1 MEKTSEQAKQVAGEI
16 LKQLGGNKFIA
27 MTGVTNLVYGEKIGI
42 GAYLQM
48 KLRRNQKGY
57 THLVVQYHYSM
68 DVYSMEFLKVDK
80 YGERKVVELI
90 HPVYDDDLVPTFEE
104 QTGYNTHL

>member
-1 MEKTSEQAKQVAGEI
+1 MEKASEQAKQVAADI
-16 LKQLGGNKFIA
+16 LRQLGGNKFVV
-27 MTGVTNLVYGEKIGI
+27 MTGVTNLVYGEKPAI

-48 KLRRNQKGY
+48 KLRRNKKGY

-90 HPVYDDDLVPTFEE
+90 SNVYDDDLAPTFEE
-104 QTGYNTHL
+104 QTGYYTHL

>member
-16 LKQLGGNKFIA
+16 LKQLGGNKFVV
-27 MTGVTNLVYGEKIGI
+27 MTGVTNLVYGEKKGV

-48 KLRRNQKGY
+48 KLRRNKKGY
-57 THLVVQYHYSM
+57 THMVVQYHYSM

-80 YGERKVVELI
+80 YGERKVVEI
-90 HPVYDDDLVPTFEE
+90 ISNVYDDDLVREFKE